1 VNISEPFVRRPVA
14 TSLLMAA
21 VLFAGL
27 IAYPLLPVAPLPQ
40 VDFPTIQVSAQLPG
54 ASPETMASAV
64 AAPLE
69 RQFGQISGVTQMTST
84 STLGQTSI
92 VLQFQL
98 DRNIDA
104 AAQDVQ
110 AAITAAGRQ
119 LPTDLSSPPTYRKT
133 NPADAPIMILAA
145 RSETLPLITVD
156 QYADTILAQ
165 QISQIS
171 GVAQV
176 TIGGEQK
183 PAIRV
188 QVDPAKLAATGL
200 TLEDVRGVIVT
211 ATSDAAKGN
220 LNGSQ
225 QSFTIA
231 ANDQLIRPA
240 DYNEVILAYRNGA
253 PIRVRDVGHAVDGP
267 ENVNIAAWEN
277 DQPGVLL
284 IVFKQP
290 GANVIDTVR
299 QIKAALPRLGSVIP
313 VGMKVDTILDRTQTI
328 RASVAD
334 VEFTLALTC
343 ALVVMVILLFLR
355 NLAATIIP
363 SIAVPLSLMG
373 AAAVMYPLG
382 FSVDNLSLM
391 ALTISVG
398 FVVDD
403 AIVVV
408 ENIYRHVESGASSL
422 EAALKGSRE
431 IGFTV
436 VSISLSLV
444 AVFIPLLLMGGI
456 VGRLF
461 REFAL
466 TVTVAIGVSLIVSLT
481 LTPMLCSRLLRRQPS
496 RHGLLH
502 RTIDRMF
509 EWMIEAYR
517 RSLDVVLQHQ
527 ALTLVIFCLTVAT
540 SITLFVVIPKGFFP
554 IQDNGLIL
562 GLSEAAQDV
571 SPVEMERLQ
580 RELGAVIAGDPDVAG
595 FGSVIG
601 ASGAQTANTGR
612 FFIQLKPRSE
622 RTFTAS
628 QVIDR
633 LRPQIAKVEGAAL
646 FLQPSQDITVGGRIS
661 RGQFQYTLEDANL
674 DELNTWAPRM
684 LEKLKTLPELT
695 DVSSDQESNAPQLAI
710 TINRDQAARFGVQP
724 QLIDATLD
732 DAFGQA
738 QIVQYFTPIDFYNV
752 ILEVPPVMQGDPSA
766 LDQIYV
772 KSTSGRAVPLSALVS
787 VDAKKIGPLVVSHQG
802 QFPAVTLSFNLRAG
816 VSLGQA
822 VAAIQAASAEIGKP
836 ASLVGSFQGNAQ
848 AFQTSL
854 SSEPALIA
862 AALVVVYIIL
872 GILYESYIHPLT
884 ILSTLPSAGV
894 GALLALWGGGF
905 DLSVI
910 GIIAIILLI
919 GIVKKNGI
927 MMVDFAIAGERD
939 RNLSPEAAIREAC
952 LLRFRPILMT
962 TMAAM
967 LAGLALMLGTGSGS
981 ELRQPLGYAIVGG
994 LALSQLLTLYTT
1006 PVIYL
1011 YLDRV
1016 QTSLRQRMRR
1026 RRSGE
1031 EGSALTVT

>member
-1 VNISEPFVRRPVA
+1 
-14 TSLLMAA
+14 
-21 VLFAGL
+21 
-27 IAYPLLPVAPLPQ
+27 
-40 VDFPTIQVSAQLPG
+40 
-54 ASPETMASAV
+54 
-64 AAPLE
+64 
-69 RQFGQISGVTQMTST
+69 
-84 STLGQTSI
+84 
-92 VLQFQL
+92 
-98 DRNIDA
+98 
-104 AAQDVQ
+104 
-110 AAITAAGRQ
+110 
-119 LPTDLSSPPTYRKT
+119 
-133 NPADAPIMILAA
+133 MILAA

-277 DQPGVLL
+277 DQPSVLL

-391 ALTISVG
+391 ALTISIG

-461 REFAL
+461 REFAM

-496 RHGLLH
+496 RHGLLY

-509 EWMIEAYR
+509 ERMIDAYR
-517 RSLDVVLQHQ
+517 RSLDVVLRHQ

-554 IQDNGLIL
+554 TQDNGLIL

-622 RTFTAS
+622 RTLTAS

-1016 QTSLRQRMRR
+1016 QTSLRQRVRR

-1031 EGSALTVT
+1031 DGSALTATESA

>member
-1 VNISEPFVRRPVA
+1 
-14 TSLLMAA
+14 MAA

-277 DQPGVLL
+277 DQPSVLL

-461 REFAL
+461 REFAM

-509 EWMIEAYR
+509 ERMIDAYR
-517 RSLDVVLQHQ
+517 RSLDVVLRHQ

-622 RTFTAS
+622 RKFTAS

-939 RNLSPEAAIREAC
+939 RSLSPEAAIREAC

-1026 RRSGE
+1026 RRSGK
-1031 EGSALTVT
+1031 EGSALTAG